1 MPLPAPIRR
10 FHRYRGYD
18 YSRGAA
24 MFLTFHLEPRI
35 PVFGKVVDGRMEY
48 SEVGMIA
55 RRVLARERDRTP
67 AVQLKRSIIM
77 PEHVH
82 LRLYL
87 RPGQKEPLRKLG
99 QFVYNFKAW
108 TRNHAKKIGVEIRWQ
123 KNYHDRI
130 CLSREIIT
138 LVDKYI
144 DNNPRKWSLMNG
156 NPPPLK
162 VVEPLA
168 SEFLRQDEW
177 WTGVGRTDWLSA
189 PCGADLPACAAG
201 SGRGAAES
209 GGHLEGTAHARAI
222 PRFAAVRLSR
232 TIPAAKF
239 GEVTDRLLKAAEMG
253 WHLAGTW
260 ISPCERVV
268 FAELVRRGFPIVRG
282 SQDPL
287 QMVYRP
293 KDDESRLFSEG
304 RYLLLSRVFAEGT
317 PRGVG
322 WHGMN
327 DALAGMAL
335 AGGGVSAYVRWDRQK
350 GLKWD
355 FGRSAPGGADLPA
368 CAAGSG
374 CGAAASDDHL
384 ESTAQ
389 AGANLAAH
397 TGEGGAI
404 L

>member
-1 MPLPAPIRR
+1 MPLPTPIRR

-24 MFLTFHLEPRI
+24 MFITFHLEPRI

-67 AVQLKRSIIM
+67 DVQLKRSIIM

-130 CLSREIIT
+130 CLSREIIV

-144 DNNPRKWSLMNG
+144 DNNPRKWWLMHG

-168 SEFLRQDEW
+168 SELLPPDEW
-177 WTGVGRTDWLSA
+177 WTGVGRTDWL
-189 PCGADLPACAAG
+189 PACAAG
-201 SGRGAAES
+201 SGCGAAGS
-209 GGHLEGTAHARAI
+209 RCHLDSVAQAGAI
-222 PRFAAVRLSR
+222 PRLAAVRLSR

-239 GEVTDRLLKAAEMG
+239 GEVAARLLKAAEKG

-260 ISPCERVV
+260 ISPCERFV
-268 FAELVRRGFPIVRG
+268 FAELVRRDFPIVRG

-287 QMVYRP
+287 EMVYRP
-293 KDDESRLFSEG
+293 REDEPKLFSEG

-327 DALAGMAL
+327 DALAGLAL
-335 AGGGVSAYVRWDRQK
+335 ADGGVSAYVRWNRQK
-350 GLKWD
+350 GLVWD
-355 FGRSAPGGADLPA
+355 FGRGDAGLAPAS
-368 CAAGSG
+368 SG
-374 CGAAASDDHL
+374 CHL

-389 AGANLAAH
+389 ARADFTAQAGKSI
-397 TGEGGAI
+397 GES

>member
-1 MPLPAPIRR
+1 MPLPSPIRR

-18 YSRGAA
+18 YSRGVAI
-24 MFLTFHLEPRI
+24 FITFHLEPRI
-35 PVFGKVVDGRMEY
+35 AAFGRVVDGCMEY

-55 RRVLARERDRTP
+55 RRVLAKERDRSP
-67 AVQLKRSIIM
+67 NVRLMKSIIM
-77 PEHVH
+77 PDHVH

-87 RPGQKEPLRKLG
+87 PPGQDDALRKIG
-99 QFVYNFKAW
+99 RFVYNFKAW
-108 TRNHAKKIGVEIRWQ
+108 TRNTAKKIGVELRWQ

-130 CLSREIIT
+130 CLSREIII

-144 DNNPRKWSLMNG
+144 GNNPRKWQLMHG

-162 VVEPLA
+162 VEEPLV
-168 SEFLRQDEW
+168 SEFLPPDEW

-189 PCGADLPACAAG
+189 AAAAG
-201 SGRGAAES
+201 R
-209 GGHLEGTAHARAI
+209 I
-222 PRFAAVRLSR
+222 AAVRLSR
-232 TIPAAKF
+232 TIPQAKF
-239 GEVTDRLLKAAEMG
+239 GEVAARLLKAAEKG
-253 WHLAGTW
+253 WHLTGTW

-268 FAELVRRGFPIVRG
+268 FGELVRRGFPVIRG

-293 KDDESRLFSEG
+293 KEDEPRLFSEG

-335 AGGGVSAYVRWDRQK
+335 AGGGASAYVRWERQK
-350 GLKWD
+350 LKWAGD
-355 FGRSAPGGADLPA
+355 AGLAPASSGWHLDLA
-368 CAAGSG
+368 
-374 CGAAASDDHL
+374 
-384 ESTAQ
+384 AQ
-389 AGANLAAH
+389 AGKSAAAPA
-397 TGEGGAI
+397 GFAQARAIGGI
-404 L
+404 S

>member
-1 MPLPAPIRR
+1 MPLPTPIRR

-24 MFLTFHLEPRI
+24 MFITFHLEPRI
-35 PVFGKVVDGRMEY
+35 PVFGKVVDGRMAY

-67 AVQLKRSIIM
+67 DVQLKRSIIM

-87 RPGQKEPLRKLG
+87 RPRQDEPLRNLG
-99 QFVYNFKAW
+99 RFVYNFKAW

-130 CLSREIIT
+130 CLSREIIG

-144 DNNPRKWSLMNG
+144 DNNPRKWQLMHG

-162 VVEPLA
+162 VAEPLA
-168 SEFLRQDEW
+168 SELLMPDEW
-177 WTGVGRTDWLSA
+177 WTGVGRTDWLGGDAGFVSA
-189 PCGADLPACAAG
+189 TSGCGV
-201 SGRGAAES
+201 AES
-209 GGHLEGTAHARAI
+209 DDHLESTAQARAI

-232 TIPAAKF
+232 TIPTAKF
-239 GEVTDRLLKAAEMG
+239 GEVAARLFKAAEKG

-260 ISPCERVV
+260 ISPCERFV
-268 FAELVRRGFPIVRG
+268 FAELVRHGFPIVRG

-287 QMVYRP
+287 EMVYRP
-293 KDDESRLFSEG
+293 KEDEPKLFSES

-327 DALAGMAL
+327 DALASMAL
-335 AGGGVSAYVRWDRQK
+335 TGGGVSVYVRWNRQR
-350 GLKWD
+350 GLVWD
-355 FGRSAPGGADLPA
+355 FERGDAGLAPAS
-368 CAAGSG
+368 SG
-374 CGAAASDDHL
+374 CRLNLVAQVGA
-384 ESTAQ
+384 
-389 AGANLAAH
+389 GK
-397 TGEGGAI
+397 GIG
-404 L
+404 